1 MPDFRVVPSVKA
13 MVVLLCSHNIMYK
26 ENQTLRKVQ
35 LSCEL
40 TLPLPGILRVSE
52 ERMEEWIVL
61 LESNM

>member
-52 ERMEEWIVL
+52 ERMEE
-61 LESNM
+61 